1 MLNQIKA
8 PPEVHIFGLFDFF
21 RVKAKHVFAMAN
33 NACVIEQGINAS
45 VLFNDFGNNILTLF
59 VISDIQLIRGHI
71 GTLSGELRY
80 FAIELF
86 FFDIRCGNSPTFL
99 DILLDSGKANSLC
112 GTCNNDNFLFT
123 HSEIPF

>member
-1 MLNQIKA
+1 MLNQIETTPK
-8 PPEVHIFGLFDFF
+8 VHIFGLFDFF
-21 RVKAKHVFAMAN
+21 RVKAKHVLAMAN
-33 NACVIEQGINAS
+33 NACVIEQGINSS
-45 VLFNDFGNNILTLF
+45 VLLNDLSNDFLTLF
-59 VISDIQLIRGHI
+59 VISDIQLVSGHI
-71 GTLSGELRY
+71 GTLSGELRN

-86 FFDIRCGNSPTFL
+86 FFDIRCGNSPTLL